1 VDLGD
6 LKQYLKNHLPG
17 YSIPN
22 HFVILDKMPLTPNG
36 KTDRNSLPEPVIQTK
51 PL

>member
-1 VDLGD
+1 VDIGG
-6 LKQYLKNHLPG
+6 LKQYLKKHLPD

-36 KTDRNSLPEPVIQTK
+36 KTDRKALPEPVIQMS
-51 PL
+51 PR